1 MTDTK
6 RDPHADNDMIDEAD
20 DLPTPSQGGSSGG
33 ELAREIGQR
42 DEDKSAFGGAGE
54 GRDPTVTAV
63 RKGDKPAE
71 GDATNLPNRTGGGK
85 GTDAQPDRA
94 PPRRTS

>member
-1 MTDTK
+1 MTDQR
-6 RDPHADNDMIDEAD
+6 RDPHDNDLIDETD
-20 DLPTPSQGGSSGG
+20 ELPTPSQGGSSGG
-33 ELAREIGQR
+33 DLAREIGQR
-42 DEDKSAFGGAGE
+42 DEDKSALGDAGE
-54 GRDPTVTAV
+54 GRDPQVTAV

-85 GTDAQPDRA
+85 GSDAQPDRA

>member
-6 RDPHADNDMIDEAD
+6 RDPHADNDLIDEAD

-71 GDATNLPNRTGGGK
+71 GDATNLPNRTGGK
-85 GTDAQPDRA
+85 GGDAQPDRA